1 MKMDGERDGKRAR
14 EREVI
19 RKVGRRGEKKRGRE
33 DLRKKMQV
41 SVSDF
46 PPLKKQLLGETLLCF
61 PFSPEH
67 RKGERFNWREILA
80 KNILVEF
87 GRKEKFPFPLNFF
100 LFGPLFNFVYRM
112 SNVRCYGNGLVSM
125 KL

>member
-1 MKMDGERDGKRAR
+1 MERERER

-19 RKVGRRGEKKRGRE
+19 RKIGRRGEKKRGRE
-33 DLRKKMQV
+33 DLRKKKMQV

-100 LFGPLFNFVYRM
+100 FLFGPLFNFVYRM
-112 SNVRCYGNGLVSM
+112 SNVGCYGNGLVSL